1 VLEEIRVDGFKSLNS
16 FFLEIRP
23 GLNILVGPNGSG
35 KSNIVLFF
43 EFLSRLADNSAMQAT
58 SLVGGAG
65 AIFSLLPDGKLKPDL
80 TFSIKGTAYFKSRY
94 KPGRQPQ
101 RSFTYEYS
109 ATIQLTSELASLT
122 FRRQSLR
129 LLENKQQELPLKE
142 SAARPAV
149 EIIWTLS
156 EDGKPTTCVP
166 AADEDLFVPL
176 YYRLGGE
183 KKFNVAEFISDSFAD
198 ELRDYCIFSA
208 LRRFIEPLE
217 IIHEDLVQGR
227 ALNIDPNRVRQ
238 AEDIASEPGI
248 RHDGGGL
255 AATLFYSQR
264 NAERPDRIKFPR
276 HYSPRY
282 DPAFPENLVSQVEQ
296 YVRLINDQFVKLEVD
311 SNPFE
316 NKIRIALIQEAGDLE
331 GRREIRIPI
340 SLASDGTAKWL
351 ALTTAILSSTSAFA
365 IEEPENFLH
374 PHMQQ
379 EIVNLVR
386 KVSSRRRKRMFALM
400 TTHSETL
407 LNAVDP
413 EEVIVVSMRD
423 GRTRA
428 VRPANADEL
437 RAEIAST
444 GFGLGFFY
452 FSGALE

>member
-1 VLEEIRVDGFKSLNS
+1 MLEQIRVDGFKSLNS
-16 FFLEIRP
+16 FSLEIRP

-43 EFLSRLADNSAMQAT
+43 EFLSRLANNTAMQAT

-65 AIFSLLPDGKLKPDL
+65 AIFSLLSDGKLKPDL
-80 TFSIKGTAYFKSRY
+80 TFSIRGSADYKSRY
-94 KPGRQPQ
+94 RPGRQRQ

-109 ATIQLTSELASLT
+109 ATIQLTSELAALT
-122 FRRQSLR
+122 FRRQGLR
-129 LLENKQQELPLKE
+129 IFENETQRALLTEDIVNPV
-142 SAARPAV
+142 V
-149 EIIWTLS
+149 EITWTLS
-156 EDGKPTTCVP
+156 ENGKPATSVAT
-166 AADEDLFVPL
+166 ADESLLVPL
-176 YYRLGGE
+176 YYRRGDE
-183 KKFNVAEFISDSFAD
+183 KKFDVAEFIADSFTD

-217 IIHEDLVQGR
+217 IIHDDLVEGR

-248 RHDGGGL
+248 RHNGGGL

-264 NAERPDRIKFPR
+264 NAERPDRNQFPR
-276 HYSPRY
+276 YYSSHFE
-282 DPAFPENLVSQVEQ
+282 PAFPKNLVSQVEQ
-296 YVRLINDQFVKLEVD
+296 YARLINDDFVKLEVD

-316 NKIRIALIQEAGDLE
+316 NKIRIALIQKAG
-331 GRREIRIPI
+331 GAQGAKEIRIPI
-340 SLASDGTAKWL
+340 SLTSDGTAKWL

-379 EIVNLVR
+379 EIVGLV
-386 KVSSRRRKRMFALM
+386 KKISSTRRKKMFALM

-413 EEVIVVSMRD
+413 EEVIVVSMRE
-423 GRTRA
+423 GRTQA
-428 VRPANADEL
+428 VRPANADAL

-452 FSGALE
+452 VSEAL